1 MDKVTLE
8 KWSGIGNFS
17 LWCCQMKDYLT
28 SKGLEQALE
37 GTVPSNLKQEEWD
50 VKRKKVCSIIRLHM
64 SNEIQMELL
73 GLTYADEI
81 WNYLEKRYLDKSSS
95 SRMIAKA
102 KLYSCKMKEGQ
113 DLASHVRN

>member
-1 MDKVTLE
+1 MDKLTFD

-17 LWCCQMKDYLT
+17 LWACQMKDYQT

-37 GTVPSNLKQEEWD
+37 DSPPTNLKQEDWD

-64 SNEIQMELL
+64 SNEIQMEVLN
-73 GLTYADEI
+73 LTYADEI
-81 WNYLEKRYLDKSSS
+81 WSYLEKRYLDKSSS

-102 KLYSCKMKEGQ
+102 KLYS
-113 DLASHVRN
+113 LR

>member
-1 MDKVTLE
+1 
-8 KWSGIGNFS
+8 
-17 LWCCQMKDYLT
+17 
-28 SKGLEQALE
+28 
-37 GTVPSNLKQEEWD
+37 
-50 VKRKKVCSIIRLHM
+50 M